1 MALKNFY
8 LVSFYILIAF
18 LVFTSCKEVEPEKT
32 NELAKFKQE
41 IEDKRISDSILFA
54 NLPKPDSNLINN
66 NNVVN
71 KLTWFGEDNLDT
83 KVKITTRFGEIII
96 ELFDDTPL
104 HRANFIMLTKRKYFD
119 STLFYRVVDNFMIQG
134 GNSDRDDITQKMKE
148 IGFYTIPDEI
158 HSHHYH
164 LRGALAMAVSE
175 QLDTPEAERNK
186 HSSPFNFYIVQN
198 GPLGENYL
206 KNVIKKYKLD
216 LSNKEKQL
224 YSSKGGAPHLDGNY
238 TVFGQVVSGFDVID
252 IIAALKTDK
261 NERPLDDITMS
272 VEIIE

>member
-1 MALKNFY
+1 LALRNLF
-8 LVSFYILIAF
+8 LLFTFLIIT
-18 LVFTSCKEVEPEKT
+18 LTVFSCSEELPEEENKLEAYKKELEE
-32 NELAKFKQE
+32 
-41 IEDKRISDSILFA
+41 KRISDSIRVA
-54 NLPKPDSNLINN
+54 NLPKPDSNLLNT

-71 KLTWFGEDNLDT
+71 KLTWFGNENLENKVRIKT
-83 KVKITTRFGEIII
+83 KLGDITI

-158 HSHHYH
+158 KSHHYH
-164 LRGALAMAVSE
+164 VRGALAMAVSE
-175 QLDTPEAERNK
+175 QLDTPEEERNK

-198 GPLGENYL
+198 GPLGNNYL
-206 KNVIKKYKLD
+206 KNVIKKYKLE
-216 LSNKEKQL
+216 LTNKEKQM
-224 YSSKGGAPHLDGNY
+224 YKSKGGAPHLDGNY

-252 IIAALKTDK
+252 KIAALKTDK
-261 NERPLDDITMS
+261 DERPLDDITMS